1 VCALV
6 CVCACVCLCVLPVP
20 AGRTGTADPGSLT
33 PLCATPRSDC
43 VPGRSEE
50 EENGEAVQRKIVQ
63 R

>member
-1 VCALV
+1 VCARV
-6 CVCACVCLCVLPVP
+6 CVCACVCVLPVP

-43 VPGRSEE
+43 VPRRSEE
-50 EENGEAVQRKIVQ
+50 ESKGQAVQRKVVL